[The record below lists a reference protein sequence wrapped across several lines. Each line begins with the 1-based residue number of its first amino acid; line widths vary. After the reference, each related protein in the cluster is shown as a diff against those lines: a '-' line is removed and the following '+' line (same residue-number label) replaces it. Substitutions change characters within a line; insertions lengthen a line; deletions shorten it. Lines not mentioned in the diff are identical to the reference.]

1 MINFTNSMKRSF
13 LGSLLVLLASITLW
27 GQPLN
32 KATYSTMVAIAEEK
46 LAMYDYYN
54 ALDWYLKAYEERQ
67 DDETSIIIA
76 RLQYLLRD
84 YSRAEKAYGRV
95 LRRDKKARYSEDR
108 FEYARSLKMNENFDE
123 AIEQFNLYLET
134 ATDEVKRELA
144 KAEIAGA
151 EFAKIAP
158 EIEGATISNAGRN
171 VNSSTSEYSAFLA
184 PGGNEMYYSGFQTD
198 EIIVIDEK
206 GDMDAYFAKILKS
219 TKTDKGWSTPTP
231 LDQTI
236 NRPGFHNTN
245 VSLSPDGNRMYFNR
259 LQLTGNLVTEAK
271 IYMSERSGS
280 GWGPPKQLLG
290 VNGDYVARH
299 PAVGE
304 LFGNEVLFFSSNM
317 EGGYG
322 SYDIYYATYKGD
334 GVYGDPVNLGP
345 KLNTVGDEITPFYRD
360 GTLYFSSTGH
370 PGLGGF
376 DIFNTVWD
384 GTRWSE
390 PANMGKGFN
399 TSLDDLYFMID
410 NEGYSGFLLSNRP
423 GGRSVKSKTCCDDI
437 YNVSLKIITA
447 DLVAGVYDAETKK
460 ALTGASVTLVD
471 LTDQQPGKP
480 LASETKQNAKGHSFE
495 FPLEL
500 DRSYMLI
507 ATREDYFPDTLTF
520 NTVGLLDSK
529 TFEELFRLKPM
540 PVFITITRE
549 EPIVLGK
556 IYYDFDDDKILP
568 ASEPDLELVF
578 ELLNEYPDMVIELRS
593 HTDNRGNDNYNQ
605 QLSQRRA
612 ESARRWLLAKGGVER
627 RRIEAKGYGESV
639 PYKVNA
645 TQAKQYPYL
654 KEGQELTEAFINSL
668 ETEEQREVAH
678 QINRRTEFQIISGPT
693 SIKIEE
699 TRLIR
704 RGATEVEGE
713 VKEEKKK

>member
-1 MINFTNSMKRSF
+1 MKRSF
-13 LGSLLVLLASITLW
+13 LGSALVLLSSVVLW

-46 LAMYDYYN
+46 LAEHDYYN
-54 ALDWYLKAYEERQ
+54 ALDWYEKAYEERK

-76 RLQYLLRD
+76 RMQYMLRD
-84 YSRAEKAYGRV
+84 YSRAEKAYARV
-95 LRRDKKARYSEDR
+95 LRRDKKGKYSEDR
-108 FEYARSLKMNENFDE
+108 FEYARSLKMTERFDE

-134 ATDEVKRELA
+134 ATDEVKKELA
-144 KAEIAGA
+144 KIEIDGA

-158 EIEGATISNAGRN
+158 EIDGATVSNAGRN
-171 VNSSTSEYSAFLA
+171 INSSTSEYSAFLT
-184 PGGNEMYYSGFQTD
+184 PGGDEMYFSGFQTD
-198 EIIVIDEK
+198 EIIIIDED
-206 GDMDAYFAKILKS
+206 GDTDAYYAKILKA
-219 TKTDKGWSTPTP
+219 TKTDKGWSKPTP

-245 VSLSPDGNRMYFNR
+245 VTFSADGSRMYFNR

-271 IYMSERSGS
+271 IYMSERAGS
-280 GWGPPKQLLG
+280 NWGPPRELLG
-290 VNGDYVARH
+290 VNGDYIARH

-322 SYDIYYATYKGD
+322 GYDLYYATYKGD

-345 KLNTVGDEITPFYRD
+345 KLNTIGEEITPYYRD
-360 GTLYFSSTGH
+360 GTFYFSSTGH

-376 DIFNTVWD
+376 DIFSSIWD

-399 TSLDDLYFMID
+399 SSLDDLYFMLD
-410 NEGYSGFLLSNRP
+410 NEGYAGFLLSNRP

-437 YNVSLKIITA
+437 YNVSLKLIVA
-447 DLVAGVYDAETKK
+447 DLLAGVFDEDTKQ
-460 ALTGASVTLVD
+460 ALAGASVSLID

-480 LASETKQNAKGHSFE
+480 LPTETKSNKGGHTFD

-500 DRSYMLI
+500 DRSYLLI
-507 ATREDYFPDTLTF
+507 ATREDYFPDTIKL

-529 TFEELFRLKPM
+529 TFEEIFQLKPM
-540 PVFITITRE
+540 PVYITITRE

-568 ASEPDLELVF
+568 AAEPDLELVL
-578 ELLNEYPDMVIELRS
+578 ELMSEYPDLVIELRS
-593 HTDNRGNDNYNQ
+593 HTDNRGVDSYNQ

-612 ESARRWLLAKGGVER
+612 ESARRWLIAKGEVER
-627 RRIEAKGYGESV
+627 RRIQATGYGESV
-639 PYKVNA
+639 PFKV
-645 TQAKQYPYL
+645 TAKQAAEFPYL
-654 KEGQELTEAFINSL
+654 KEGESLTEAYIDAL
-668 ETEEQREVAH
+668 ETEEQREMAH

-713 VKEEKKK
+713 EVIEEKKK